1 MSGAAP
7 GQNAQWLLLDVADS
21 PQALIVLQRG
31 FSSVPRLRLFDGT
44 EFEPLSELGPML
56 IDLRDCP
63 GLSALCHTDP
73 QTWRGLLLGCAAPA
87 EHLRNHLQR
96 MLTVSVG
103 LNHRALLN
111 YYNRQVASYFFDACD
126 ARQLSRWLG
135 PVGWVRWFGGT
146 WADRA
151 NGSQGWQQ
159 LRNPRLE
166 FESLGIEESLTR
178 RQRERL
184 QSCLLDQHLWRWS
197 RSVGTDYT
205 SLSSHLQQG
214 QALGFSERAVLDDW
228 LWLRLQHPRAVLVQP
243 PSGLSQSQRLEFLRH
258 YWQNDQT

>member
-7 GQNAQWLLLDVADS
+7 GQNAQWLMLDVADS
-21 PQALIVLQRG
+21 PRALPMLQRG
-31 FSSVPRLRLFDGT
+31 FNHVPRLRLFDGT
-44 EFEPLSELGPML
+44 EFEPLGERGPLL
-56 IDLRDCP
+56 IDLRACP
-63 GLSALCHTDP
+63 ALSALCHSDP
-73 QTWRGLLLGCAAPA
+73 QTWHGLLLGSAAPA
-87 EHLRNHLQR
+87 EQLRSHLQR

-135 PVGWVRWFGGT
+135 PLGWVRWFGGT

-159 LRNPRLE
+159 LRNPQLQV
-166 FESLGIEESLTR
+166 ESLGIEESLTR

-228 LWLRLQHPRAVLVQP
+228 LWLRLQHPRALLVQP
-243 PSGLSQSQRLEFLRH
+243 PSGLSQAQRLEYLRQH
-258 YWQNDQT
+258 WQNHQP